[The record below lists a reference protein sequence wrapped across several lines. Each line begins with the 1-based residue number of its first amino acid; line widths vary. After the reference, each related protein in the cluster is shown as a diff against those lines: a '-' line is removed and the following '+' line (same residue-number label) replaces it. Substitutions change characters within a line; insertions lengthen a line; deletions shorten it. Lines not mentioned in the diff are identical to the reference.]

1 MVNTMV
7 KTVFWMVVACM
18 AAGCVHEVDHDSQR
32 MARLEGDRHVT
43 IRAEAGRLWWSYY
56 PWTEPHPLWAYPA
69 QGRVQNIDV
78 RPVLSKDD
86 GFIVT
91 FEQGGAVWEGEIGE
105 GLVALEL
112 ARRD

>member
-1 MVNTMV
+1 MV
-7 KTVFWMVVACM
+7 KRVLWGMFFALVS
-18 AAGCVHEVDHDSQR
+18 AACVHEVDHESQP
-32 MARLEGDRHVT
+32 MARLDGDRHVT

-56 PWTEPHPLWAYPA
+56 PWSEPHPLWALPA
-69 QGRVQNIDV
+69 QGRVANITI

-91 FEQGGAVWEGEIGE
+91 FEQGGALWEGEIGD
-105 GLVALEL
+105 GLATPEL